1 MDFITALKGGTALG
15 SSFAD
20 TLMKTRNFTPNLAS
34 SSGGF
39 LNGLK
44 NSFSNFGDWLFKSS
58 DANKVTNFDR
68 LGNVLGAGGALYGA
82 YNQQKMAKKNFDLQ
96 KDAYN
101 FNKYLA
107 NEELNR
113 RKNMENK
120 LQNVWSN

>member
-1 MDFITALKGGTALG
+1 GLG

-20 TLMKTRNFTPNLAS
+20 TLMKTSNFTPNLAS

-68 LGNVLGAGGALYGA
+68 LGNVLGGAGALYGA
-82 YNQQKMAKKNFDLQ
+82 YNQQKMAQKNYELQ

>member
-1 MDFITALKGGTALG
+1 MDFITALKGGTGLD

-20 TLMKTRNFTPNLAS
+20 TLMKTSNFTPNLAS

-82 YNQQKMAKKNFDLQ
+82 YNQQKMTKKNFDLQ
-96 KDAYN
+96 KDAYS
-101 FNKYLA
+101 FNKFLA

>member
-1 MDFITALKGGTALG
+1 MDFITALKGGTGLG

-20 TLMKTRNFTPNLAS
+20 ALMKTSNFTPNLAS

-58 DANKVTNFDR
+58 DTNKITNFDR
-68 LGNVLGAGGALYGA
+68 LGNVLGGAGALYGA
-82 YNQQKMAKKNFDLQ
+82 YNQQKMAQKNYELQ

>member
-1 MDFITALKGGTALG
+1 MDFITALKGGTGLG
-15 SSFAD
+15 SFAD
-20 TLMKTRNFTPNLAS
+20 TLMKTSNFTPNLAS
-34 SSGGF
+34 SSSGF

-68 LGNVLGAGGALYGA
+68 LGNVLGGAGALYGA
-82 YNQQKMAKKNFDLQ
+82 YNQQKMAQKNYELQ

>member
-1 MDFITALKGGTALG
+1 MDFIKALKGGMGLG
-15 SSFAD
+15 SGFAD
-20 TLMKTRNFTPNLAS
+20 TLIKTSNFTPNLAS
-34 SSGGF
+34 SSGSF

-58 DANKVTNFDR
+58 DTNKITNFDR
-68 LGNVLGAGGALYGA
+68 LGNILGMGGALYGA

-107 NEELNR
+107 QEELRR
-113 RKNMENK
+113 RKNMENN
-120 LQNVWSN
+120 LQKVWSS

>member
-1 MDFITALKGGTALG
+1 MDFITALKGGTGLG

-20 TLMKTRNFTPNLAS
+20 TLMETSNFTPNLAS

-44 NSFSNFGDWLFKSS
+44 NSFSDWLFKSS

-68 LGNVLGAGGALYGA
+68 LGNVLGGAGALYGA
-82 YNQQKMAKKNFDLQ
+82 YNQQKMAQKNYELQ